1 MPQQVL
7 RKRANV
13 LKYIQCGKGF
23 STFTENDG
31 EKDADA

>member
-1 MPQQVL
+1 MPQPAL

-13 LKYIQCGKGF
+13 LQYTQCGKGF
-23 STFTENDG
+23 STFTKNDG